1 MQLDDQVFNN
11 ELFSANNHN
20 TSFKSNGQG
29 TFCFHIG
36 ILIFAPFLNK
46 LFENGLQF
54 IRQYLVAILLG
65 CQNIE
70 QNKELN
76 YNSLDKLI
84 GKSYKTLR
92 LQRAFLKES
101 ATILNTEN
109 ILKFN
114 ADLLNVNQQ
123 QDFYYDPHTKHYTG
137 HLKILATWC
146 SSIRL
151 ADKGLNMDY
160 IHTSSG
166 YPVYFNTTDNFNDLR
181 ERFSPNIESFR
192 TLMCFDK
199 EAILTYIIDRGI
211 YAMDVFDDIAKS
223 QNSHIITWEKDYK
236 KDKWDKTLPFCNGSI
251 IKTKN
256 KKENVRLINYSF
268 QEYTWDKNPCM
279 RQIIVRIYDKK
290 EGILIEVSII
300 TDDKNRVA
308 QQIIELMLN
317 RWVQENDFK
326 YLISHFGLNQITSY
340 AFSDYKELRDQIEDK
355 IYICSKH
362 KALTKEI
369 QKIRIRLKT
378 ALLRKHKFSEKHNNL
393 EKKISVKE
401 QERKTTICELVEQ
414 LDNSLKEL
422 EQERKNSTKHV
433 SKIDELSDMDYK
445 KLDTNAKDFMDAI
458 KLLARNIFY
467 LSLKSFKEK
476 YNNYRDDH
484 LLFRHLSKSPGLL
497 KERRDGQLEI
507 CLMPQMEYQPKLKKI
522 INQVLNEINNGKPE
536 FPDGTNRK
544 FRLVLNM

>member
-422 EQERKNSTKHV
+422 EQERKNTTKHV